1 MKGDEDVNVLHMK
14 YAVEVAKEG
23 SINKAS
29 EKLLIAQPNLSRSIK
44 ELESDLGISIFA
56 RSAKGM
62 TLTPEGEEF
71 INYAKKILHQIYEIE
86 MIYKTGKP
94 AKQLFSISVPRASYI
109 ADAFAKFSNYLD
121 DRSASVFYNETN
133 NDMVIRNI
141 LENDYKLGIV
151 RYASNFDKHFKL
163 MFEEKGLSHEFVSEF
178 KYVLIMNK
186 DSELAKK
193 DEIVLNDLA
202 DYVEIA
208 HADPYVPTLPV
219 ATVMKE
225 EMVDVSDKRIFVFER
240 GSQFDLLCNNN
251 KIFMW
256 VSPIPDSLLERY
268 NLVQKE
274 CVDNTKVYKDVLIYK
289 NDYNMTKL
297 DKIFI
302 SELIESRRKSEVK

>member
-1 MKGDEDVNVLHMK
+1 MNVLHMK

-44 ELESDLGISIFA
+44 ELEADLGISIFA
-56 RSAKGM
+56 RSSKGM
-62 TLTPEGEEF
+62 NLTPEGEEF

-94 AKQLFSISVPRASYI
+94 AKQTFSITVPRASYI
-109 ADAFAKFSNYLD
+109 ADAFAKFSNSLENK
-121 DRSASVFYNETN
+121 SSTLFYNENN
-133 NDMVIRNI
+133 NDMVVRNI

-151 RYASNFDKHFKL
+151 RYASNFDKHFKI

-178 KYVLIMNK
+178 KYVLVMNK
-186 DSELAKK
+186 ESELSKK
-193 DEIVLNDLA
+193 DEIVLNDLS

-208 HADPYVPTLPV
+208 HADPYVPTMPV

-240 GSQFDLLCNNN
+240 GSQFDLLVNNRN
-251 KIFMW
+251 TFMW
-256 VSPIPDSLLERY
+256 VSPLPDDMLERY

-274 CVDNTKVYKDVLIYK
+274 CVDNNKVYKDVLIYK

-297 DKIFI
+297 DKQFI
-302 SELIESRRKSEVK
+302 SELIESRRKTL

>member
-1 MKGDEDVNVLHMK
+1 MK

-44 ELESDLGISIFA
+44 ELEADLGISIFA
-56 RSAKGM
+56 RSSKGM
-62 TLTPEGEEF
+62 NLTPEGEEF

-94 AKQLFSISVPRASYI
+94 AKQTFSITVPRASYI
-109 ADAFAKFSNYLD
+109 ADAFAKFSNSLENK
-121 DRSASVFYNETN
+121 SSTLFYNENN
-133 NDMVIRNI
+133 NDMVVRNI

-151 RYASNFDKHFKL
+151 RYASNFDKHFKI

-178 KYVLIMNK
+178 KYVLVMNK
-186 DSELAKK
+186 ESELSKK
-193 DEIVLNDLA
+193 DEIVLNDLS

-208 HADPYVPTLPV
+208 HADPYVPTMPV

-240 GSQFDLLCNNN
+240 GSQFDLLVNNRN
-251 KIFMW
+251 TFMW
-256 VSPIPDSLLERY
+256 VSPLPDDMLERY

-274 CVDNTKVYKDVLIYK
+274 CVDNNNVYKDVLIYK

-297 DKIFI
+297 DKQFI
-302 SELIESRRKSEVK
+302 SELIESRRKTL

>member
-1 MKGDEDVNVLHMK
+1 MK

-44 ELESDLGISIFA
+44 ELEADLGISIFA
-56 RSAKGM
+56 RSSKGM
-62 TLTPEGEEF
+62 NLTPEGEEF

-94 AKQLFSISVPRASYI
+94 AKQTFSITVPRASYI
-109 ADAFAKFSNYLD
+109 ADAFAKFSNSLENK
-121 DRSASVFYNETN
+121 SSTLFYNENN
-133 NDMVIRNI
+133 NDMVVRNI

-151 RYASNFDKHFKL
+151 RYASNFDKHFKI

-178 KYVLIMNK
+178 KYVLVMNK
-186 DSELAKK
+186 ESELSKK
-193 DEIVLNDLA
+193 DEIVLNDLS

-208 HADPYVPTLPV
+208 HADPYVPTMPV

-240 GSQFDLLCNNN
+240 GSQFDLLVNNRN
-251 KIFMW
+251 TFMW
-256 VSPIPDSLLERY
+256 VSPLPDDMLERY

-274 CVDNTKVYKDVLIYK
+274 CVDNNKVYKDVLIYK

-297 DKIFI
+297 DKQFI
-302 SELIESRRKSEVK
+302 SELIESRRKTF

>member
-1 MKGDEDVNVLHMK
+1 MKGAENVNVLHMK

-44 ELESDLGISIFA
+44 ELEADLGISIFQ

-86 MIYKTGKP
+86 LMYKTGKP

-109 ADAFAKFSNYLD
+109 ADAFAKFSNSLD
-121 DRSASVFYNETN
+121 GSSTSVFYNETN

-151 RYASNFDKHFKL
+151 RYASNFDRHFKI
-163 MFEEKGLSHEFVSEF
+163 MFEEKGLCHEFVSEF

-186 DSELAKK
+186 DCKLATK
-193 DEIVLNDLA
+193 DEIVLNDLC
-202 DYVEIA
+202 DYIEIA

-219 ATVMKE
+219 STVMKE
-225 EMVDVSDKRIFVFER
+225 EMVDVSDKRVFVFER
-240 GSQFDLLCNNN
+240 GSQFDLLVNNN
-251 KIFMW
+251 RTFMW
-256 VSPIPDSLLERY
+256 VSPLPDDMLDRY

-274 CVDNTKVYKDVLIYK
+274 CIDNTKVYKDVLIYK
-289 NDYNMTKL
+289 NDYNMTRL
-297 DKIFI
+297 DKQFI
-302 SELIESRRKSEVK
+302 SELIESRRKTL

>member
-44 ELESDLGISIFA
+44 ELEADLGISIFA
-56 RSAKGM
+56 RSSKGM
-62 TLTPEGEEF
+62 TLTVEGEEF

-94 AKQLFSISVPRASYI
+94 AKQMFSISVPRASYI
-109 ADAFAKFSNYLD
+109 ADAFAKFSNSLED
-121 DRSASVFYNETN
+121 KSSAVFYNETN

-151 RYASNFDKHFKL
+151 RYASNFDRNFKM

-193 DEIVLNDLA
+193 DSIVLNDLA

-208 HADPYVPTLPV
+208 HADPYVPSMPV
-219 ATVMKE
+219 STVMKE
-225 EMVDVSDKRIFVFER
+225 EMVDVSDKRVYVFER
-240 GSQFDLLCNNN
+240 GSQFDLLVNNHRT
-251 KIFMW
+251 FMW
-256 VSPIPDSLLERY
+256 VSPLPDNMLERY
-268 NLVQKE
+268 DLVQKE
-274 CVDNTKVYKDVLIYK
+274 CVDNKKVYKDVLIYK
-289 NDYNMTKL
+289 NDYKMTKL
-297 DKIFI
+297 DKQFI
-302 SELIESRRKSEVK
+302 SELIESRRKTL

>member
-1 MKGDEDVNVLHMK
+1 MK

-44 ELESDLGISIFA
+44 ELEADLGISIFA
-56 RSAKGM
+56 RSSKGM
-62 TLTPEGEEF
+62 NLTPEGEEF

-94 AKQLFSISVPRASYI
+94 AKQTFSITVPRASYI
-109 ADAFAKFSNYLD
+109 ADAFAKFSNSLENK
-121 DRSASVFYNETN
+121 SSTLFYNENN
-133 NDMVIRNI
+133 NDMVVRNI

-151 RYASNFDKHFKL
+151 RYASNYDKHFKI

-178 KYVLIMNK
+178 KYVLVMNK
-186 DSELAKK
+186 ESELSKK
-193 DEIVLNDLA
+193 DEIVLNDLS

-208 HADPYVPTLPV
+208 HADPYVPTMPV

-240 GSQFDLLCNNN
+240 GSQFDLLVNNRN
-251 KIFMW
+251 TFMW
-256 VSPIPDSLLERY
+256 VSPLPDDMLERY

-274 CVDNTKVYKDVLIYK
+274 CVDNNKVYKDVLIYK

-297 DKIFI
+297 DKQFI
-302 SELIESRRKSEVK
+302 SELIESRRKTL

>member
-1 MKGDEDVNVLHMK
+1 MK

-44 ELESDLGISIFA
+44 ELEADLGISIFA
-56 RSAKGM
+56 RSSKGM
-62 TLTPEGEEF
+62 NLTPEGEEF

-94 AKQLFSISVPRASYI
+94 AKQTFSITVPRASYI
-109 ADAFAKFSNYLD
+109 ADAFAKFSNSLENK
-121 DRSASVFYNETN
+121 SSTLFYNENN
-133 NDMVIRNI
+133 NDMVVRNI

-151 RYASNFDKHFKL
+151 RYASNFDKHFKI

-178 KYVLIMNK
+178 KYVLVMNK
-186 DSELAKK
+186 ESELSKK
-193 DEIVLNDLA
+193 DEIVLNDLS

-208 HADPYVPTLPV
+208 HADPYVPTMPV

-240 GSQFDLLCNNN
+240 GSQFDLLVNNRN
-251 KIFMW
+251 TFMW
-256 VSPIPDSLLERY
+256 VSPLPDDMLERY

-274 CVDNTKVYKDVLIYK
+274 CVDNNKVYKDVLIYK

-297 DKIFI
+297 DKQFI
-302 SELIESRRKSEVK
+302 SELIESRRKTL

>member
-1 MKGDEDVNVLHMK
+1 MK

-44 ELESDLGISIFA
+44 ELEADLGISIFA
-56 RSAKGM
+56 RSSKGM
-62 TLTPEGEEF
+62 NLTPEGEEF

-94 AKQLFSISVPRASYI
+94 AKQTFSITVPRASYI
-109 ADAFAKFSNYLD
+109 ADAFAKFSNSLENK
-121 DRSASVFYNETN
+121 SSTLFYNENN
-133 NDMVIRNI
+133 NDMVVKNI

-151 RYASNFDKHFKL
+151 RYASNFDKHFKI

-178 KYVLIMNK
+178 KYVLVMNK
-186 DSELAKK
+186 ESELSKK
-193 DEIVLNDLA
+193 DEIVLNDLS

-208 HADPYVPTLPV
+208 HADPYVPTMPV

-240 GSQFDLLCNNN
+240 GSQFDLLVNNRN
-251 KIFMW
+251 TFMW
-256 VSPIPDSLLERY
+256 VSPLPDDMLERY

-274 CVDNTKVYKDVLIYK
+274 CVDNNKVYKDVLIYK

-297 DKIFI
+297 DKQFI
-302 SELIESRRKSEVK
+302 SELIESRRKTL

>member
-1 MKGDEDVNVLHMK
+1 MNVLHMK

-44 ELESDLGISIFA
+44 ELEADLGISIFA
-56 RSAKGM
+56 RSSKGM
-62 TLTPEGEEF
+62 TLTAEGEEF

-94 AKQLFSISVPRASYI
+94 AKQMFSISVPRASYI
-109 ADAFAKFSNYLD
+109 ADAFAKFSNSLED
-121 DRSASVFYNETN
+121 KSSSVFYNETN

-151 RYASNFDKHFKL
+151 RYASNFDRNFKI

-186 DSELAKK
+186 NSDLAKK
-193 DEIVLNDLA
+193 DSIQLNDLA

-219 ATVMKE
+219 STVMKE
-225 EMVDVSDKRIFVFER
+225 EMVDVSDKRIYVFER
-240 GSQFDLLCNNN
+240 GSQFDLLVNNHRT
-251 KIFMW
+251 FMW
-256 VSPIPDSLLERY
+256 VSPLPDNMLERY
-268 NLVQKE
+268 DLVQKA

-289 NDYNMTKL
+289 NDYKMTKL
-297 DKIFI
+297 DKQFI
-302 SELIESRRKSEVK
+302 SELIESRRKTL